1 MVVVDPHDSDWN
13 PVLLIN
19 GRLQLGADQDSE
31 FQYLQNTLG
40 APRCGPC
47 AGRGPCASTCLTVV
61 DSGLSLSTQGCICGS
76 QPLMSKQGKY
86 GLLSADVLA
95 IFTLSLGCC
104 DSQFNLQRLSRSI
117 LADVSR
123 TLVGLNDR

>member
-1 MVVVDPHDSDWN
+1 M
-13 PVLLIN
+13 
-19 GRLQLGADQDSE
+19 GLGCAKCC
-31 FQYLQNTLG
+31 NG

-47 AGRGPCASTCLTVV
+47 AGRGPCASAYLTVV
-61 DSGLSLSTQGCICGS
+61 KRMDYLYQPMQGFTCGS
-76 QPLMSKQGKY
+76 QPLMNKQGKY

-104 DSQFNLQRLSRSI
+104 DSQFNLQRLSRII